1 MVYIFESQVDSTF
14 TSRIEIEAKSS
25 TIIFGT
31 IFVSEA
37 PLSHKDVMCRLNAR
51 VSCESKFSVE
61 FLCPNFLAIIFNRLK

>member
-51 VSCESKFSVE
+51 ES
-61 FLCPNFLAIIFNRLK
+61 FLYPNFLAIIFNRLK